1 MAEHVGWSGRPPP
14 ILGRLIVLQ
23 RYADAGKIPYKLYG
37 AALRQP
43 EERAV
48 AGRHDRQRPGRRN
61 SRQAL
66 QKPRSRRSGGFSKP
80 TVN

>member
-1 MAEHVGWSGRPPP
+1 LI
-14 ILGRLIVLQ
+14 ILK

-48 AGRHDRQRPGRRN
+48 AGPHDRQRPQ
-61 SRQAL
+61 RQ
-66 QKPRSRRSGGFSKP
+66 K
-80 TVN
+80 